1 MCGGS
6 YTAPTGAIASPFYPE
21 PYVNSMACIYD
32 IRCPDLSQRQDTW
45 NSKYFRAP
53 KGMRIKMNCPA
64 FNLSMRGSDKTFFQV
79 KKYKTLERIYWYI
92 FKEPW
97 DFSHLLRPWS
107 RGKDSEDK
115 KTHWH
120 FLLPLQQ
127 CEAGFQEPLWVQL
140 HLFILLMYRILNQ

>member
-32 IRCPDLSQRQDTW
+32 IRCPDLSQRQDTC

-64 FNLSMRGSDKTFFQV
+64 FNLSTRGSDKTFFQV
-79 KKYKTLERIYWYI
+79 KKYKTLERIIDI
-92 FKEPW
+92 FLKSLETFHTYYGH
-97 DFSHLLRPWS
+97 DLEGKTLKTRRHIDTFYFLSNNVKLDSKSHY
-107 RGKDSEDK
+107 
-115 KTHWH
+115 
-120 FLLPLQQ
+120 
-127 CEAGFQEPLWVQL
+127 GFNCTYS
-140 HLFILLMYRILNQ
+140 FF